1 MFNILKRKY
10 NHCHNLEEY
19 RRDYHKCVAIAKSA
33 KTANHLMKAYKCNKF
48 FYKKWLDKVE
58 YKDLYKRRKELNTL
72 CGF

>member
-10 NHCHNLEEY
+10 NHRYNLEEY

-33 KTANHLMKAYKCNKF
+33 KTVEHQAKAFKCNMLF
-48 FYKKWLDKVE
+48 SKKWLDKVE
-58 YKDLYKRRKELNTL
+58 YAELAKRRKELDAL